1 MIGVEN
7 QFKNWLSQICN
18 GVENC
23 INGDVCNNVYKYFYI
38 WLVTFTANP
47 YATCKFEITKL
58 TYKSSILLVHH
69 FC

>member
-47 YATCKFEITKL
+47 YSKHQK
-58 TYKSSILLVHH
+58 
-69 FC
+69 

>member
-47 YATCKFEITKL
+47 YEISL
-58 TYKSSILLVHH
+58 PLYVYISYVHILHAYIS
-69 FC
+69 